1 MTAVWQRHPL
11 ATVLG
16 LEIGAIAL
24 TVVGALALSTLWPGL
39 PGYSVTGPSQS
50 LILVNRVS
58 PLREQ
63 VEVGNECGE

>member
-24 TVVGALALSTLWPGL
+24 TLVGALALSTLRPVC
-39 PGYSVTGPSQS
+39 PATA
-50 LILVNRVS
+50 
-58 PLREQ
+58 
-63 VEVGNECGE
+63 

>member
-39 PGYSVTGPSQS
+39 PESCGPR
-50 LILVNRVS
+50 VNGVVS
-58 PLREQ
+58 R
-63 VEVGNECGE
+63 